1 MVVNLLLLEVPPVS
15 ILHKAILKSF
25 RVHRNIQKEMKTQ
38 FGNYQVIIYKCM
50 QYIHMLNF
58 VA

>member
-15 ILHKAILKSF
+15 ILHKAIN
-25 RVHRNIQKEMKTQ
+25 RNIQKEMKIK
-38 FGNYQVIIYKCM
+38 FGHYQVIIYKCM